1 MPKRS
6 CLAIVLAAGEGT
18 RMKSTVPKVLHKVGG
33 LPLIGHVLNAVTGG
47 GADDVAIVVGAN
59 AEAVSAFVRGKVP
72 HATLHE
78 QRERLGTAHAVLAA
92 EAALAKGADDVIV
105 LYGDT
110 PMVSAATLRTARA
123 AVADGLDIAVVG
135 FRTPDPTGYGRLV
148 LRDSQL
154 AAIVE
159 EKDASPAERQIDFCN
174 AGIIAF
180 RGEGLL
186 PLLRQIGNANAK
198 GEYYL
203 TDVVGLAHAAGRRVG
218 AVEVAAHEAV
228 GVNDRMQ
235 LSHAEGLFQKAMR
248 ETAMEEGATMIAPS
262 TVWFSYDTSIGKDV
276 TIEPNVFFGPGVS
289 VADNVVIRAN
299 SHIEGARIDA
309 GAIVGPFARLR
320 PGAVIGAGAHIGNF
334 VEVKN
339 ATVDEGA
346 KANHL
351 SYIGDAEIGA
361 KANIGAGT
369 ITANYDGFDKYRTVV
384 GEGASIGSNTVLVAP
399 VKVGEGA
406 TVAAGSVVTHDVP
419 DDALAIARAR
429 QEDRPGW
436 ARKFRERKQAEK
448 AAKKPARKP

>member
-18 RMKSTVPKVLHKVGG
+18 RMKSATPKVLHKVGG
-33 LPLIGHVLNAVTGG
+33 LPLIGHVLNAVSDM
-47 GADDVAIVVGAN
+47 GATRVAVVVGAN
-59 AEAVSAFVRGKVP
+59 AEAVGAFVGGRAP

-92 EAALAKGADDVIV
+92 RSALANAVDDVVV

-110 PMVSAATLRTARA
+110 PMVSAETLVKARA
-123 AVADGLDIAVVG
+123 AIADGLDVAVVG
-135 FRTPDPTGYGRLV
+135 FRTDNPTGYGRLV
-148 LRDSQL
+148 MVGPQL
-154 AAIVE
+154 TAIVE
-159 EKDASPAERQIDFCN
+159 EKDASKAERRIDFCN
-174 AGIIAF
+174 SGIMAF
-180 RGEGLL
+180 RGEHLLGLL
-186 PLLRQIGNANAK
+186 TKIGNDNAK
-198 GEYYL
+198 REYYL
-203 TDVVGLAHAAGRRVG
+203 TDVVALAHAAGRKVG
-218 AVEVAAHEAV
+218 AVEASAHEAV

-248 ETAMEEGATMIAPS
+248 ETAMEEGATMVAPS
-262 TVWFSYDTSIGKDV
+262 TVWFSYDTRVGRDV
-276 TIEPNVFFGPGVS
+276 TIEPNVFFGPGVT
-289 VADNVVIRAN
+289 VGDNVVIRAN
-299 SHIEGARIDA
+299 SHIEGAQIEK

-320 PGAVIGAGAHIGNF
+320 PGAVIGPDAHIGNF

-339 ATVDEGA
+339 ATVGDGA

-384 GEGASIGSNTVLVAP
+384 GKGASIGSNTVLVAP
-399 VKVGEGA
+399 VSVGNGA
-406 TVAAGSVVTHDVP
+406 TVGAGSVITHDVP
-419 DDALAIARAR
+419 DDALAVARAR

-436 ARKFRERKQAEK
+436 SAKFRERKQAAK
-448 AAKKPARKP
+448 AAKKPATKA